1 MRALPDALP
10 PLIAA
15 GAQTLKVLHQFVI
28 PERP

>member
-15 GAQTLKVLHQFVI
+15 AQTLKVLHQFVI